1 MNKVRYIAAV
11 LIAITGFGLQRAD
24 AIQYTLSSG
33 NPALTN
39 AGFTG
44 TYATVSVYLVNS
56 TTATVPFNSHTQ
68 TIVRNSYVYLLGDA
82 PTIAFYLP
90 VKTLRIG
97 GHSASHQLFLY

>member
-33 NPALTN
+33 YPALTN

-44 TYATVSVYLVNS
+44 PYATVSVNLVNY
-56 TTATVPFNSHTQ
+56 TTATVTFNSLTQ
-68 TIVRNSYVYLLGDA
+68 TIGGNTYVYLMSDRTSGAVNA
-82 PTIAFYLP
+82 PACTCNVRGI
-90 VKTLRIG
+90 
-97 GHSASHQLFLY
+97 